1 MIFNWNPALIS
12 NWCNHSLSELTFKL
26 KVSNLFWTLGVFLA
40 KTLQDS
46 RLVDLPLSTPF
57 LKLLCQVD
65 LSSKSFKTH
74 FLKRNF
80 IGIENLKN
88 YVMSNCHAKMTLGRG
103 GGGVTNPLKKIYQH
117 FDIGI
122 CNMRLKALITVLVF
136 LASLWPILWGKIR
149 LYIFFKLKCYS
160 KRFAQGTLICVFS
173 AVFILKSIPN

>member
-65 LSSKSFKTH
+65 LSSKSFKTY

-103 GGGVTNPLKKIYQH
+103 GGGVTNPLKKNINISILVYA
-117 FDIGI
+117 I
-122 CNMRLKALITVLVF
+122 CV
-136 LASLWPILWGKIR
+136 
-149 LYIFFKLKCYS
+149 S
-160 KRFAQGTLICVFS
+160 KRWLLSWIFWLQYGLFCEEKFGYIYFS
-173 AVFILKSIPN
+173 N

>member
-103 GGGVTNPLKKIYQH
+103 GRGCYKSIKKNISTFRYWYMQY
-117 FDIGI
+117 
-122 CNMRLKALITVLVF
+122 
-136 LASLWPILWGKIR
+136 ASQSADYCPGFFGFIMAYFVRKNSVI
-149 LYIFFKLKCYS
+149 YIFQIKML
-160 KRFAQGTLICVFS
+160 QQTICTGNFNLRIFCCFYIKIHS
-173 AVFILKSIPN
+173 

>member
-88 YVMSNCHAKMTLGRG
+88 YVISNCHAKMTLGRG
-103 GGGVTNPLKKIYQH
+103 GGGVTNPLKKNINISILVYA
-117 FDIGI
+117 I
-122 CNMRLKALITVLVF
+122 CV
-136 LASLWPILWGKIR
+136 
-149 LYIFFKLKCYS
+149 S
-160 KRFAQGTLICVFS
+160 KRWLLSWFFWLHYGLFCEEKFGYIYFS
-173 AVFILKSIPN
+173 N